1 MAVIG
6 YIRVSTDK
14 QNYKHQRF
22 EIEEYAKNQGLKID
36 DWIEE
41 TISSRK
47 ALKNRKLGALLE
59 NLQENDILITCEISR
74 LGRSLL
80 EVMRILETCLNK
92 NCQVWTLKEN
102 YHLGNDIQSKVLA
115 FAFGLAAEIERNLI
129 SQRTKS
135 SLANLK
141 ASGKKLGRPF
151 SAESKK
157 LIDFLETILN
167 NAENDLFKQNEI
179 HLNFKEISYTVL
191 FDENIKKFCADPKNI
206 EKIEDYSKCYDELL
220 AASPIFKRGVFSQY
234 NADATIANLNENR
247 FFDAE
252 HEVILNGI
260 EKPISSIAELQTIV
274 QKERNK
280 IFIVADDIFVINSY
294 EDEYFSP
301 NSAKLMVKKDLK
313 KSYDDIM
320 EKIQLSQHSLEEALK
335 EYFNSNDV
343 DFTKEI
349 TSLYGKS
356 SRRFNCR
363 GSGSCTDGSEDTD

>member
-59 NLQENDILITCEISR
+59 NLQENDILITCEIPR

-80 EVMRILETCLNK
+80 EVMRILETCLSK

-102 YHLGNDIQSKVLA
+102 YRLGNDIQSKVLA
-115 FAFGLAAEIERNLI
+115 FAFSLAAEIERNLI

-151 SAESKK
+151 SAELKK
-157 LIDFLETILN
+157 LKLSKNAKKVRNLLSKGISKSQIAKIL
-167 NAENDLFKQNEI
+167 
-179 HLNFKEISYTVL
+179 
-191 FDENIKKFCADPKNI
+191 
-206 EKIEDYSKCYDELL
+206 
-220 AASPIFKRGVFSQY
+220 GVQRS
-234 NADATIANLNENR
+234 TL
-247 FFDAE
+247 
-252 HEVILNGI
+252 
-260 EKPISSIAELQTIV
+260 
-274 QKERNK
+274 
-280 IFIVADDIFVINSY
+280 
-294 EDEYFSP
+294 
-301 NSAKLMVKKDLK
+301 
-313 KSYDDIM
+313 
-320 EKIQLSQHSLEEALK
+320 
-335 EYFNSNDV
+335 
-343 DFTKEI
+343 
-349 TSLYGKS
+349 
-356 SRRFNCR
+356 RRFIER
-363 GSGSCTDGSEDTD
+363 MA